1 MDTLKSIIKGIIEV
15 LQLLA
20 MIALAFVTLIMV
32 DMAIMAILE
41 ACGMNFQLAAP
52 ICLPALLMYTAPVLG
67 GALDWR
73 SRKEYWEWWVSQS
86 EDPNK
91 K

>member
-20 MIALAFVTLIMV
+20 MIALSFVTLVMI
-32 DMAIMAILE
+32 DMAIMAVLE

-52 ICLPALLMYTAPVLG
+52 GCLPSLLMYSAPVLG
-67 GALDWR
+67 GLLYWR
-73 SRKEYWEWWVSQS
+73 SRKEYWEWWVSRS
-86 EDPNK
+86 EDPNQK
-91 K
+91 

>member
-15 LQLLA
+15 FQLLA
-20 MIALAFVTLIMV
+20 MIALSFVTLIMV
-32 DMAIMAILE
+32 DVAIVAVLE
-41 ACGMNFQLAAP
+41 ACGMNFQLATP
-52 ICLPALLMYTAPVLG
+52 SCLLHLLMYSAPVLG
-67 GALDWR
+67 GLLYWR
-73 SRKEYWEWWVSQS
+73 SRKEYWEWWFSRS